1 MKWWWVSGLLVA
13 VTLLYVN
20 DAWYGGAATFGVPIG
35 WVISILIVVKLTYPR
50 HKLWSALVSVFL
62 VGATIVLSIPTYSVA
77 AAEQALSATHGSVT
91 YTESVRTEGDE
102 WNPFVPTVAYVFET
116 ETGESILFIPDTGK
130 SFEL

>member
-1 MKWWWVSGLLVA
+1 MKWWWALGLAVT

-35 WVISILIVVKLTYPR
+35 WMISILILVKLTYPR
-50 HKLWSALVSVFL
+50 RKVWSAFVSVFL

-77 AAEQALSATHGSVT
+77 AAEQELFTTYGSVT
-91 YTESVRTEGDE
+91 YTESVRTNGDE

-116 ETGESILFIPDTGK
+116 ETGESILFIPDSGK

>member
-1 MKWWWVSGLLVA
+1 MKWWWALGLAVT

-35 WVISILIVVKLTYPR
+35 WMISILILVKLTYPR
-50 HKLWSALVSVFL
+50 RKVWSAFVSVFL

-77 AAEQALSATHGSVT
+77 AAEQELFTTYGSVT
-91 YTESVRTEGDE
+91 YTESVRTNGDE
-102 WNPFVPTVAYVFET
+102 WNPFTPTVAYVFET